1 MGQTESLLNIKKDD
15 WTDVIL
21 TALLVNYVLLAAHIP
36 IWNNLKMVQRYS
48 KKKEKLRGY
57 LLNPK
62 FWYDGMLWWA
72 IFLFGAAWGIYRMLK
87 ILRESEEG
95 VDSTKIYRAEIAL
108 LISGIQLGIHG
119 FWAVPWFY
127 WRQAFWS
134 IFIMGVAT
142 LVAVGAYIPMLYVD
156 PLTSGITYGVYIVA
170 QGIFTIGNLWLFYYT
185 FDEDIDTIK
194 NPLFLYFNQKF
205 YPIETKRPKTTKG
218 TKKKKRHTLVDDII
232 KYQKHDL

>member
-48 KKKEKLRGY
+48 KKKGTLRGY

-108 LISGIQLGIHG
+108 LISGIQLGVHG

-134 IFIMGVAT
+134 ILIMGVAT
-142 LVAVGAYIPMLYVD
+142 ITAVGAYIPMLYVD
-156 PLTSGITYGVYIVA
+156 PLTSGITYGIYILA
-170 QGIFTIGNLWLFYYT
+170 QAIFTVGNLYIFCVT
-185 FDEDIDTIK
+185 FDKRVDRIK
-194 NPLFLYFNQKF
+194 NPLSLYFSQKF
-205 YPIETKRPKTTKG
+205 YPEERKTKRQ
-218 TKKKKRHTLVDDII
+218 KKPRIDNDN
-232 KYQKHDL
+232 Y